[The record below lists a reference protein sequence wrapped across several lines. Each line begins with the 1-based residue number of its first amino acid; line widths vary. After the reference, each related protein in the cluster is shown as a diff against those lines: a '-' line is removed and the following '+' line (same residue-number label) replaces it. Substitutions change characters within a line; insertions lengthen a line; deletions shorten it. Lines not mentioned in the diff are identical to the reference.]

1 MKLQRVVA
9 VVSCLL
15 VVSSFVG
22 SPVMAANSNGL
33 DDRVRDAIVDGRQ
46 HLVEQQRGDHWVADS
61 RYRNVSRPRNVML
74 TINYGLALEL
84 TDGSESSQRRAIE
97 FVLSERPDDGW
108 NDSETA
114 YGAALLLREANSS
127 RYESELAAI
136 EENIDRRNLTL
147 GQFEGESPFLQ
158 PGFLIR
164 VYYVHLSD
172 RLEREDLFGQRSG
185 TVRNVSAAL
194 GMTPALEDGFDAN
207 RSFTVPDSVA
217 ITGANLV
224 FASEAYAGNQSRA
237 EDVRD
242 LGRALLF
249 GRQTNDGTWELLQVS
264 VHSLAALGMLGYTVE
279 NDSVAAGVDALS
291 ERQTESGRIPPFHLS
306 ATDTADALRAL
317 RAAGLGPGDRPYD
330 EGAQW
335 LLDARTTG
343 YNGTNPPPALMFRNN
358 TGVGWG
364 LRSSV
369 YTDWDDTAVAIT
381 SLSDYDDSVVARD
394 VEFLFRV
401 QNRDGSWATYTKDY
415 SPFNETERRFVQHRL
430 SPTVYQSLFVD
441 PPAPGVSG
449 HALEALGEQGYTV
462 ENNQSVREARDYF
475 LNHTSR
481 NGLWGGVWAFKY
493 TYGTSAMLVGFQKTG
508 VDMDRPGVTRAVDGL
523 VAHQN
528 ADGGWGERWSASQA
542 DRQAWASSR
551 PTQTAWGLQAL
562 LAAETPTENESVRA
576 AVEYL
581 LQKQRENGAW
591 EPQMSLAVGGGVPT
605 YEDAV
610 VTQSAILYA
619 LSMYADAAGMDLP
632 DYGER
637 ADDVLPVETPTT
649 IWVAVAALG
658 WLLFVAARR
667 GE

>member
-1 MKLQRVVA
+1 MRFQRAVA
-9 VVSCLL
+9 VVWCLL
-15 VVSSFVG
+15 VVSSVVG
-22 SPVMAANSNGL
+22 SPVMAANSDDF
-33 DDRVRDAIVDGRQ
+33 DDRVREAIVDGRQ
-46 HLVEQQRGDHWVADS
+46 HLVEQQQDDHWVADS
-61 RYRNVSRPRNVML
+61 GYRNVSRPRNVLL
-74 TINYGLALEL
+74 TINYALALEL
-84 TDGSESSQRRAIE
+84 TNGSESSQRRAIE
-97 FVLSERPDDGW
+97 YVLSERPDSGW
-108 NDSETA
+108 NDSATA

-127 RYESELAAI
+127 RYESQLAAI
-136 EENIDRRNLTL
+136 EGNIDRRNLTL

-172 RLEREDLFGQRSG
+172 RFERDDLFAQRSG

-194 GMTPALEDGFDAN
+194 GMTPAMEDGFDAN

-224 FASEAYAGNQSRA
+224 FASEAYDGNESRT
-237 EDVRD
+237 EEMRD

-249 GRQTNDGTWELLQVS
+249 GRQTNDGSWELLQVS

-279 NDSVAAGVDALS
+279 NDSVAAGVEALG

-306 ATDTADALRAL
+306 VTDTADALRAL

-335 LLDARTTG
+335 LLDERTTG
-343 YNGTNPPPALMFRNN
+343 YNGTNPPPALMFRNH
-358 TGVGWG
+358 TGAGWG

-369 YTDWDDTAVAIT
+369 YTDWDDTAVAVT
-381 SLSDYDDSVVARD
+381 SLSDYDDSAVARD

-415 SPFNETERRFVQHRL
+415 SPFNETERRLLERRL
-430 SPTVYQSLFVD
+430 NPTVYQSLFVD
-441 PPAPGVSG
+441 PAAPGVSG

-462 ENNQSVREARDYF
+462 QNNQSVREARDYF
-475 LNHTSR
+475 LNHTSE

-508 VDMDRPGVTRAVDGL
+508 VEMDRPAVDRAVSTL

-528 ADGGWGERWSASQA
+528 ADGGWGERWSASQQ
-542 DRQAWASSR
+542 DRQAWAASR

-562 LAAETPTENESVRA
+562 LAAETPTDNESVRA
-576 AVEYL
+576 AVEHL
-581 LQKQRENGAW
+581 LRKQQDDGAW
-591 EPQMSLAVGGGVPT
+591 KPQMSLAVGGGVPT
-605 YEDAV
+605 YKDAV

-619 LSMYADAAGMDLP
+619 LSMYADATGMDLP
-632 DYGER
+632 DYDER
-637 ADDVLPVETPTT
+637 DDDFLPVESSTA

-658 WLLFVAARR
+658 WALLVASGRPR
-667 GE
+667 